1 MYGSAMHGHKILL
14 SDGRD
19 LCYGFPMHPWVYTFI
34 SAESFKKSV
43 RRDRFQEY
51 AEGKVTKEAYLE
63 SIADVLESPYF
74 GHRPKKG
81 SRMADDEIERHEEY
95 SPSSHRLA
103 CLEVTQRK
111 ERLNERIRAMWRDGI
126 DVRTI
131 AKALDCDAGNI
142 RNALRH
148 ARRELLPDV
157 REKQQKANLARA
169 AEVQARNDLIRTQR
183 AQGASAKALMARF
196 GLSKPTIYSILNMK

>member
-1 MYGSAMHGHKILL
+1 MHL
-14 SDGRD
+14 
-19 LCYGFPMHPWVYTFI
+19 WVYTFI

-43 RRDRFQEY
+43 RRARFQEY

-81 SRMADDEIERHEEY
+81 SRMADEEIERHEQE

-103 CLEVTQRK
+103 CLEVAQRK

-142 RNALRH
+142 RNAIRH
-148 ARRELLPDV
+148 ARRELPPDV
-157 REKQQKANLARA
+157 KEKQQKANLTRA
-169 AEVQARNDLIRTQR
+169 SEVQARNDLIRTLR
-183 AQGASAKALMARF
+183 AQGASAKALMGQF
-196 GLSKPTIYSILNMK
+196 GLSKRSIYAILDAK

>member
-81 SRMADDEIERHEEY
+81 SRMADEEIERHEQE

-142 RNALRH
+142 RSALRH
-148 ARRELLPDV
+148 ARRELPSDV
-157 REKQQKANLARA
+157 REKQQSANLARA
-169 AEVQARNDLIRTQR
+169 NEVKARNEQI
-183 AQGASAKALMARF
+183 KALSLQGGHSVKALAKQF
-196 GLSKPTIYSILNMK
+196 GLSKTTICSIIRM